1 LINTLNFTQ
10 KTGSHS
16 RYHDEEAKKICTQTL
31 SPSLEGGIAVKKR
44 REKKQQSFV
53 AEFQSLIFKAHDPDS
68 MKNAPVEE
76 MRISKIEEIDG
87 DG

>member
-1 LINTLNFTQ
+1 
-10 KTGSHS
+10 
-16 RYHDEEAKKICTQTL
+16 
-31 SPSLEGGIAVKKR
+31 VKKR